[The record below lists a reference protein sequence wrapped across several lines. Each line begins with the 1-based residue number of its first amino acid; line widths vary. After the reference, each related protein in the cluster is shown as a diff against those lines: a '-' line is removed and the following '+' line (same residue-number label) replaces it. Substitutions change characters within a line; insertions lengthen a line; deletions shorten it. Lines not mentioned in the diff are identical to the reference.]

1 MAGNDE
7 PIQRD
12 WTIHKVLERYPDLL
26 DDLVAMSPAF
36 GKLRNPLM
44 RKVQSRLVT
53 VEQAARIGGIAPDL
67 LVARLNRAAGV
78 TVSGP
83 VSCTTAGSPPEP
95 PAPDWLDTA
104 EVTRLLDVRP
114 IMVQGEEP
122 FRKVMATARDVQP
135 GEVFR
140 LLAGFEPV
148 PLYDTLAKQ
157 GFSHWSRQLAPE
169 YWQVDFRRDPERP
182 VQTVTSPIAA
192 GVDWDVADAEVT
204 IDVSELVPPEPMVKI
219 LEALAT
225 LSEGSTLLVH
235 HVRRPIHLYE
245 RLDEMGYP
253 HQTRDLGPD
262 RVVVLIRKPPRRGE
276 AA

>member
-1 MAGNDE
+1 ME

-12 WTIHKVLERYPDLL
+12 WTIRKVLERYPALL

-36 GKLRNPLM
+36 DKLRNPLM

-67 LVARLNRAAGV
+67 LLARLNRAAGAAA
-78 TVSGP
+78 GDP
-83 VSCTTAGSPPEP
+83 VPQATATSPEP
-95 PAPDWLDTA
+95 APPGWLGVA

-114 IMVQGEEP
+114 IMVRGEEP
-122 FRKVMATARDVQP
+122 FRKIMATARDVEP
-135 GEVFR
+135 GETFR

-169 YWQVDFRRDPERP
+169 YWQVDFHRDVERP
-182 VQTVTSPIAA
+182 VRPATGPATDD
-192 GVDWDVADAEVT
+192 GDWDVADAEVT
-204 IDVSELVPPEPMVKI
+204 IDVSELTPPEPMVKI

-225 LSEGSTLLVH
+225 LPEGATLLVH

-253 HQTRDLGPD
+253 HKTQDLGPN
-262 RVVVLIRKPPRRGE
+262 RVDVLIRKPPRRGE